1 MFNLDIF
8 SNMLV
13 VAVVVVFGI
22 DLVLSVKKIPR
33 RKYRIAGRDTLHFSR
48 RMYYKKVL
56 MTMINSRMAKTM
68 VVLTAIV
75 GTAELLFEGET
86 EAPTIEYQIVEVIEF
101 TEQTTEP
108 WEVVETENKETH
120 NIIVPQ
126 NINNQ

>member
-8 SNMLV
+8 RNMLV
-13 VAVVVVFGI
+13 VAVVAGFGI
-22 DLVLSVKKIPR
+22 DLVLSVKRIPR
-33 RKYRIAGRDTLHFSR
+33 RKYRIAGRDTLCFSR

-68 VVLTAIV
+68 VVLTVLV
-75 GTAELLFEGET
+75 GVAELLVEKEEST
-86 EAPTIEYQIVEVIEF
+86 PTIEYRIVEVIEF
-101 TEQTTEP
+101 AEPTTEP
-108 WEVVETENKETH
+108 WEVTETENKEPH